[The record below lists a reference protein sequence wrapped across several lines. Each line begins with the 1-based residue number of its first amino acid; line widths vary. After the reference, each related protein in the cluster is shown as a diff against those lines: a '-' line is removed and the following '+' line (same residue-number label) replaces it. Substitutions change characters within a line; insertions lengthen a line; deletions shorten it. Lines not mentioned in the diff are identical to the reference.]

1 MLIICMLLVMCLL
14 LTVNLRVAVVFTQG
28 VFVTVVYSNDLHS
41 FTLPVVS

>member
-1 MLIICMLLVMCLL
+1 VLIICMLLVMCLL

-28 VFVTVVYSNDLHS
+28 AFVSVVYSTDLHS